1 MRTLT
6 PSEITRLEENRCHAE
21 DWQKIT
27 VGENFSADRL
37 YDVQFIGECSIGSN
51 SDTVTTDMGYE
62 LPTGIRHA
70 RIINSTIGDNTLVE
84 NVSAFIC
91 NADIGDNCIVNN
103 VSVIQTT
110 EGTTFG
116 QGNTIS
122 VMNESGEGNV
132 VLYSGLTSQI
142 AALTV
147 LPPCLGE
154 QYDDGDAT
162 IEARRQA
169 KDAVRRMVM
178 EEVMSRM
185 PKRTLIEDNVRI
197 TDTIE
202 ITNSWITQWT
212 EVRGAQRISETTLWS
227 RQDNSVFVG
236 AGAILDGCIVTLGSS
251 VSNNAIAKNC
261 FIGEN
266 STLTDGFSATDSLF
280 FANSYMANGEACAA
294 FCGPF
299 SVSHHKST
307 LLIGGM
313 YSFYN
318 AGSGTNFSNHAY
330 KMGPIHYGIMER
342 GAKTASGA
350 HILWPAHIGAF
361 TMCMGKIATHP
372 DTSALPFSYVIG
384 DGTDTYIVPARN
396 IATVGTYR
404 DAAKWPRRDMRPQGS
419 RRSMV
424 DTEWLNPSTM
434 TKVVEAKV
442 TLEALRDQK
451 GAREV
456 YETADGSLIKRSAL
470 EKGISLYTLAIKLYL
485 DRHLQG
491 ADEEADYNTS
501 FDDTPASQTFGRPL
515 SRGASLFA
523 DLSGMQISNASVMR
537 IVDAITSGDIDTTDD
552 LMAGICRYYDGG
564 SLDTAIDRK
573 LALRIADAIYGWNS
587 MDADDRRRLIGSCHE
602 ARHEWYDMIRRDAE
616 REYELGDVD
625 ENTLNGF
632 LAKLEEE
639 ESGS

>member
-51 SDTVTTDMGYE
+51 SDTVTTDMGFE

-491 ADEEADYNTS
+491 GDEEADYNTS

-537 IVDAITSGDIDTTDD
+537 IVDAITSGDIDTTED

>member
-51 SDTVTTDMGYE
+51 SDTVTTDMGFE

-122 VMNESGEGNV
+122 VMNEAGEGNV

-451 GAREV
+451 GARDV

-485 DRHLQG
+485 DRHLLS

>member
-37 YDVQFIGECSIGSN
+37 YDVQFIGECCIGSN
-51 SDTVTTDMGYE
+51 SDTVTTDMGFE

-122 VMNESGEGNV
+122 VMNEAGEGNV

-485 DRHLQG
+485 DRHLLS

-537 IVDAITSGDIDTTDD
+537 IVDDITSGDIDTTED

>member
-51 SDTVTTDMGYE
+51 SDTVTTDMGFE

-122 VMNESGEGNV
+122 VMNEAGEGNV

-451 GAREV
+451 GARDV

>member
-21 DWQKIT
+21 DWQKII

-51 SDTVTTDMGYE
+51 SDTVTTDMGFE

-122 VMNESGEGNV
+122 VMNEAGEGNV

-537 IVDAITSGDIDTTDD
+537 IVDAITSGDIDTTED

-587 MDADDRRRLIGSCHE
+587 MDADDRRRLMDSCHE
-602 ARHEWYDMIRRDAE
+602 VRHEWYDMIRRDAE

>member
-51 SDTVTTDMGYE
+51 SDTVTTDMGFE

-122 VMNESGEGNV
+122 VMNEAGEGNV

-350 HILWPAHIGAF
+350 HVLWPAHIGAF

-537 IVDAITSGDIDTTDD
+537 IVDAITSGDIDTTED

-587 MDADDRRRLIGSCHE
+587 MDADDRRRLMDSCHE
-602 ARHEWYDMIRRDAE
+602 VRHEWYDMIRRDAE

>member
-51 SDTVTTDMGYE
+51 SDTVTTDMGFE

-122 VMNESGEGNV
+122 VMNEAGEGNV

-227 RQDNSVFVG
+227 RHDNSVFVG

-451 GAREV
+451 GARDV

-537 IVDAITSGDIDTTDD
+537 IVDDITSGDIDTTED

-587 MDADDRRRLIGSCHE
+587 MDADDRRRLMGSCHE
-602 ARHEWYDMIRRDAE
+602 ARREWYDMIRRDAE

>member
-37 YDVQFIGECSIGSN
+37 YDVQFIGECCIGSN
-51 SDTVTTDMGYE
+51 SDTVTTDMGFE

-342 GAKTASGA
+342 GAKTASGT

-537 IVDAITSGDIDTTDD
+537 IVDAITSGDIDTTED

>member
-51 SDTVTTDMGYE
+51 SDTVTTDMGFE

-122 VMNESGEGNV
+122 VMNEAGEGNV

-451 GAREV
+451 GARDV

-485 DRHLQG
+485 DRHLLS

-537 IVDAITSGDIDTTDD
+537 IVDAITSGDIDTTED

>member
-51 SDTVTTDMGYE
+51 SDTVTTDMGFE

-122 VMNESGEGNV
+122 VMNEAGEGNV

-227 RQDNSVFVG
+227 RHDNSVFVG

-451 GAREV
+451 GARDV

-602 ARHEWYDMIRRDAE
+602 AHHEWYDMIRRDAK

>member
-37 YDVQFIGECSIGSN
+37 YDVQFIGECCIGSN
-51 SDTVTTDMGYE
+51 SDTVTTDMGFE

-342 GAKTASGA
+342 GAKTASGT

-485 DRHLQG
+485 DRHLLS

-537 IVDAITSGDIDTTDD
+537 IVDAITSGDIDTTED

>member
-37 YDVQFIGECSIGSN
+37 YDVQFIGECCIGSN
-51 SDTVTTDMGYE
+51 SDTVTTDMGFE

-122 VMNESGEGNV
+122 VMNEAGEGNV

-552 LMAGICRYYDGG
+552 LMVGICRYYDGG

>member
-51 SDTVTTDMGYE
+51 SDTVTTDMGFE

-122 VMNESGEGNV
+122 VMNEAGEGNV

-456 YETADGSLIKRSAL
+456 YETVDGSLIKRSAL

-537 IVDAITSGDIDTTDD
+537 IVDAITSGDIDTTED
-552 LMAGICRYYDGG
+552 LMAWICRYYDGG

-639 ESGS
+639 E

>member
-51 SDTVTTDMGYE
+51 SDTVTTDMGFE

-122 VMNESGEGNV
+122 VMNEAGEGNV

-456 YETADGSLIKRSAL
+456 YETADGSLIKRSSL

-625 ENTLNGF
+625 ENTLHGF

>member
-51 SDTVTTDMGYE
+51 SDTVTTDMGFE

-122 VMNESGEGNV
+122 VMNEAGEGNV

-537 IVDAITSGDIDTTDD
+537 IVDAITSGDIDTTED

>member
-6 PSEITRLEENRCHAE
+6 PTEITRLEENRCHAE

-51 SDTVTTDMGYE
+51 SDTVTTDMGFE

-122 VMNESGEGNV
+122 VMNEAGEGNV

-485 DRHLQG
+485 DRHLLS

-537 IVDAITSGDIDTTDD
+537 IVDAITSGDIDTTED

>member
-51 SDTVTTDMGYE
+51 SDTVTTDMGFE

-451 GAREV
+451 GARDV

-537 IVDAITSGDIDTTDD
+537 IVDDITSGDIDTTDD
-552 LMAGICRYYDGG
+552 LIAGICRYYDGG

-639 ESGS
+639 E

>member
-51 SDTVTTDMGYE
+51 SDTVTTDMGFE

-122 VMNESGEGNV
+122 VMNEAGEGNV

-372 DTSALPFSYVIG
+372 DSSALPFSYVIG

-537 IVDAITSGDIDTTDD
+537 IVDDITSGDIDTTDD

>member
-51 SDTVTTDMGYE
+51 SDTVTTDMGFE

-456 YETADGSLIKRSAL
+456 YETVDGSLIKRSAL

-587 MDADDRRRLIGSCHE
+587 MDADDRRRLMGSCHE

>member
-51 SDTVTTDMGYE
+51 SDTVTTDMGFE

-122 VMNESGEGNV
+122 VMNEAGEGNV

-419 RRSMV
+419 RLSMV

-537 IVDAITSGDIDTTDD
+537 IVDAITSGDIDTTED

>member
-51 SDTVTTDMGYE
+51 SDTVTTDMGFE

-122 VMNESGEGNV
+122 VMNEAGDGNV

-537 IVDAITSGDIDTTDD
+537 IVDAITSGDIDTTED

-602 ARHEWYDMIRRDAE
+602 ARREWYDMIRRDAE

>member
-51 SDTVTTDMGYE
+51 SDTVTTDMGFE

-537 IVDAITSGDIDTTDD
+537 IVDAITSGDIDTTED

-639 ESGS
+639 SGS

>member
-51 SDTVTTDMGYE
+51 SDTVTTDMGFE

-132 VLYSGLTSQI
+132 VLYFGLTSQI

-266 STLTDGFSATDSLF
+266 SMLTDGFSATDSLF

-485 DRHLQG
+485 DRHLLS

>member
-51 SDTVTTDMGYE
+51 SDTVTTDMGFE

-122 VMNESGEGNV
+122 VMNEAGDGNV

>member
-51 SDTVTTDMGYE
+51 SDTVTTDMGFE

-122 VMNESGEGNV
+122 VMNEAGEGNV

-419 RRSMV
+419 RLSMV

-451 GAREV
+451 GARDV

-537 IVDAITSGDIDTTDD
+537 IVDAITSGDIDTTED

>member
-51 SDTVTTDMGYE
+51 SDTVTTDMGFE

-122 VMNESGEGNV
+122 VMNEAGEGNV

-384 DGTDTYIVPARN
+384 DGTDTCIVPARN

-537 IVDAITSGDIDTTDD
+537 IVDAITSGDIDTTED

>member
-51 SDTVTTDMGYE
+51 SDTVTTDMGFE

-122 VMNESGEGNV
+122 VMNEAGEGNV

-537 IVDAITSGDIDTTDD
+537 IVDAITSGDIDTTED

-602 ARHEWYDMIRRDAE
+602 ARREWYDMIRRDAE

>member
-37 YDVQFIGECSIGSN
+37 YDVQFIGECCIGSN
-51 SDTVTTDMGYE
+51 SDTVTTDMGFE

-537 IVDAITSGDIDTTDD
+537 IVDAITSGDIDTTED

-625 ENTLNGF
+625 ENTLHGF

>member
-51 SDTVTTDMGYE
+51 SDTVTTDMGFE

-122 VMNESGEGNV
+122 VMNEAGEGNV

-442 TLEALRDQK
+442 TLEALCDQK

-537 IVDAITSGDIDTTDD
+537 IVDAITSGDIDTTED

-573 LALRIADAIYGWNS
+573 LALRIANAIYGWNS

>member
-6 PSEITRLEENRCHAE
+6 PSEIKRLGENRCHAE

-122 VMNESGEGNV
+122 VMNEAGEGNV

-154 QYDDGDAT
+154 QYDDADAT

-236 AGAILDGCIVTLGSS
+236 AGAIIDGCIVTLGSS

-318 AGSGTNFSNHAY
+318 AGSATNFSNHAY

-372 DTSALPFSYVIG
+372 DTSSLPFSYVIG

-404 DAAKWPRRDMRPQGS
+404 DTAKWPRRDMRPQGS

-451 GAREV
+451 GARDV
-456 YETADGSLIKRSAL
+456 YQTADGSLIKRSAL

-485 DRHLQG
+485 DRHLLS

-523 DLSGMQISNASVMR
+523 DLGGMQISNASVMR
-537 IVDAITSGDIDTTDD
+537 IVDAITSGNIDTTED

-625 ENTLNGF
+625 ENTLHGF

>member
-51 SDTVTTDMGYE
+51 SDTVTTDMGFE

-122 VMNESGEGNV
+122 VMNEAGEGNV

>member
-51 SDTVTTDMGYE
+51 SDTVTTDMGFE

-116 QGNTIS
+116 QINTIS
-122 VMNESGEGNV
+122 VMNEAGEGNV

-342 GAKTASGA
+342 GAKTASGT

-537 IVDAITSGDIDTTDD
+537 IVDAITSGDIDTTED